1 MARRR
6 ACPSRRHEV
15 FVAIE
20 TATDFGSVAVGTGS
34 ELAGEFVT
42 GSRSRHAE
50 SLLPALDF
58 LLRTAR
64 VERSALQGVIVG
76 AGPGS
81 FTGVRIAAATA
92 RGLACGLDVPLYA
105 YSSLAALVYEAAVDD
120 AGAVC
125 ALFDARRGEVYAGC
139 YQLENGALRTV
150 MEPAVLTV
158 EDLVQRLAA
167 VRPRYI
173 GEGAVRYADRL
184 GIAGARAAAPRAS
197 TLLRMA
203 ADDITGAATG
213 RVAAPAGWE
222 PSYLRTSGAERG
234 IAG

>member
-1 MARRR
+1 M
-6 ACPSRRHEV
+6 

-20 TATDFGSVAVGTGS
+20 TSTDFGSIAVGAGP
-34 ELAGEFVT
+34 ELVGEFVT

-50 SLLPALDF
+50 SLLPGLEF
-58 LLRTAR
+58 LLRTAHIQ
-64 VERSALQGVIVG
+64 RSALQGVIVG

-92 RGLACGLDVPLYA
+92 RGLAYGLDVPLYA
-105 YSSLAALVYEAAVDD
+105 YSSLAALAYEAAADYT
-120 AGAVC
+120 GAVC

-139 YQLENGALRTV
+139 YQLDDGVLRTV

-158 EDLVQRLAA
+158 EDLVQRLSA
-167 VRPRYI
+167 VRPRYV
-173 GEGAVRYADRL
+173 GEGAVRYAGRL
-184 GIAGARAAAPRAS
+184 GIAPARAAAPRAS

-203 ADDITGAATG
+203 FHDAAGAATG

-222 PSYLRTSGAERG
+222 PSYLRMSGAERG

>member
-1 MARRR
+1 M
-6 ACPSRRHEV
+6 

-34 ELAGEFVT
+34 ELAGEFVM

-64 VERSALQGVIVG
+64 VERSALQGVVVG

-92 RGLACGLDVPLYA
+92 RGLAYGLDVPLYA
-105 YSSLAALVYEAAVDD
+105 YSSLAALAYDAAVDD
-120 AGAVC
+120 TGAVC

-139 YQLENGALRTV
+139 YQLDNDALRTV

-158 EDLVQRLAA
+158 EDLVQRLAS
-167 VRPRYI
+167 VRPRYV

-184 GIAGARAAAPRAS
+184 GIAEARAATPRAS

-203 ADDITGAATG
+203 AHDVTGAATG

-222 PSYLRTSGAERG
+222 PSYLRMSGAERG